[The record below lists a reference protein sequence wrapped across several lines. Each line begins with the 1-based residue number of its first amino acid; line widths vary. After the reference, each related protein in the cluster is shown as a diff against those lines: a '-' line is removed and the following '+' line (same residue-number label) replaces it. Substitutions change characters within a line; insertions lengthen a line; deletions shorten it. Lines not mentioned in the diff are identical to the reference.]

1 MIPRQRLQQAA
12 VAIAARYAKPV
23 SSPWQAARKLF
34 IARRYRYIRHGDAA
48 IQDGWKR
55 GELCEV
61 AEAVLTGSDWREE
74 WGDVGYYIAQ
84 TWRWLWWLYEAIT
97 PYAIIESAVEKFE
110 RRAN

>member
-1 MIPRQRLQQAA
+1 MNNRQRFQRAA
-12 VAIAARYAKPV
+12 VAIAARYEKPV
-23 SSPWQAARKLF
+23 SSSWQALRKLF
-34 IARRYRYIRHGDAA
+34 IARRYDRSDGPA
-48 IQDGWKR
+48 QPVGWKR
-55 GELCEV
+55 GELFEV
-61 AEAVLTGSDWREE
+61 AEAVLAGSNWREE